1 MSLYD
6 ARPAHPARKEFSIR
20 FAGTACTNPDPRN
33 GENSFHPRG
42 RRSRLLPAERA
53 SALLTQPPPPPI
65 LLEEAAREGENQRKA
80 VANSPRACIARMHG
94 QKSARGLA
102 RRAYLL
108 LA

>member
-65 LLEEAAREGENQRKA
+65 LLEEAACEGENQKKA
-80 VANSPRACIARMHG
+80 AANDSQVCTDRMPG
-94 QKSARGLA
+94 QMSARG
-102 RRAYLL
+102 
-108 LA
+108 